1 MAEDKQVFI
10 SSYLQDLHL
19 HVPGLKLVKDFKFGD
34 SKFCRIVED
43 PLLYQ
48 QSLKQM
54 FYKCNINFMISRV
67 CFNFQIYKPICLPYN
82 HEELILTPE
91 LLLDYGLVHQVVC
104 LDPSQALCFGTVED
118 PLLYQQSLKQ
128 MFYKCN
134 INFMISRVC
143 FNFQIYKPIC
153 LPYNHEELILTPELL
168 LDYGLV
174 HQVVCLD

>member
-104 LDPSQALCFGTVED
+104 LD
-118 PLLYQQSLKQ
+118 
-128 MFYKCN
+128 
-134 INFMISRVC
+134 
-143 FNFQIYKPIC
+143 
-153 LPYNHEELILTPELL
+153 
-168 LDYGLV
+168 
-174 HQVVCLD
+174 